1 VAVEHLKGAV
11 IMQKLMNLFLCGC
24 VSTILLTGVTAAQES
39 EDTMPLDRDMR
50 ALSVQIS
57 EAEKEN
63 SEHSEGLIKALIAY
77 RLQVL
82 KNTKAMLEQKEY
94 ASKHGIPVTYTY
106 RGDVYKPTQADPT
119 IIKSIESDIRHQEA
133 ELSKAE
139 EENAEYSGG
148 ILNAMT
154 LYRVATIKNTIAIL
168 EQQKLMEKY
177 GIPVVLL
184 PKDEFIQEEREEKK
198 PTGTTVSRPEVPIWA
213 VRVEKA
219 NIRGGPGTDYTKLF
233 ELKRFEEFEVIGF
246 EGKWLN
252 IRTDDRKEGWLHG
265 SLAEPKLL
273 RE

>member
-1 VAVEHLKGAV
+1 
-11 IMQKLMNLFLCGC
+11 MQKLMNLCLSGFAL
-24 VSTILLTGVTAAQES
+24 SILLTGVTAAQES
-39 EDTMPLDRDMR
+39 EDTMALDRDIR
-50 ALSVQIS
+50 AISVQIS
-57 EAEKEN
+57 EAEKEK
-63 SEHSEGLIKALIAY
+63 SEHSKGLIKALIAY

-82 KNTKAMLEQKEY
+82 KNTEAMLEQKEY

-106 RGDVYKPTQADPT
+106 EGDVYKPTLADPA

-139 EENAEYSGG
+139 EKNAEYSGG

-154 LYRVATIKNTIAIL
+154 RYRVATIKNTIAIL
-168 EQQKLMEKY
+168 EQQKLVEKY

-184 PKDEFIQEEREEKK
+184 PKDEFIEEEREEKK
-198 PTGTTVSRPEVPIWA
+198 PTGATVSRLEVPIWA
-213 VRVEKA
+213 VRVERA

-252 IRTDDRKEGWLHG
+252 IRTSDQKEGWLHG
-265 SLAEPKLL
+265 NLAEPRPL
-273 RE
+273 R